1 MLELQSAFARTVG
14 DSLHATMI
22 SIAGAVEHDPRDPGR
37 LGLLR
42 QELAGR
48 LALGHLPAPV
58 HLHALAQVAHPEQCH
73 AAIVVYQVRGDVLER
88 AEDNQPGPLRRPVDP
103 LPNPEMAAV
112 PPVSS
117 GLWGVDRSHS
127 YFAPVLPALRR
138 TCSPWYRMPLP
149 LYGSGGRT
157 CRSSAAT

>member
-22 SIAGAVEHDPRDPGR
+22 SIAGAVEHGPRDPGR

-42 QELAGR
+42 QELADR
-48 LALGHLPAPV
+48 LSLRDLPAPV
-58 HLHALAQVAHPEQCH
+58 HLHALAQVAHAEQRH
-73 AAIVVYQVRGDVLER
+73 PAIVVYQLRGNVLER
-88 AEDNQPGPLRRPVDP
+88 AEDNQPGPLRGPVDP
-103 LPNPEMAAV
+103 LPNPKMAAV

-117 GLWGVDRSHS
+117 GLRGMDRSHT

-138 TCSPWYRMPLP
+138 TCSPWYRMPFP
-149 LYGSGGRT
+149 LYGSG
-157 CRSSAAT
+157 